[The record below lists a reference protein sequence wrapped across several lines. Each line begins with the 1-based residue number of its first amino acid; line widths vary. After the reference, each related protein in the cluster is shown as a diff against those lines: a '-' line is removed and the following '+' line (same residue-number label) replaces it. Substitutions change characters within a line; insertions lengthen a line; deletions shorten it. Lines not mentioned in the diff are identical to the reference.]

1 MAKVILKTDQTHTP
15 DADILGTDAYG
26 EYQLFCDAYTSSEI
40 YVQIRREG
48 GTWKNARYNG
58 NDIKLTAEGDVL
70 DITVKKGFD
79 YRLFT
84 ETAGAEVWIAKDD
97 PHGS

>member
-1 MAKVILKTDQTHTP
+1 MAKVILKSDQTATP
-15 DADILGTDAYG
+15 DADILGTDVYG
-26 EYQLFCDAYTSSEI
+26 EYQLFCDAYTGNE
-40 YVQIRREG
+40 VNLQIRREG

-58 NDIKLTAEGDVL
+58 TEIVFSAEGDVFDVTL
-70 DITVKKGFD
+70 KKGFD
-79 YRLFT
+79 YRLST

>member
-1 MAKVILKTDQTHTP
+1 MAKAILKSDQTQG
-15 DADILGTDAYG
+15 AVLGINHYG
-26 EYQLFCDAYTSSEI
+26 EYQLFCDTYTDSE
-40 YVQIRREG
+40 VFLQIRRTG

-58 NDIKLTAEGDVL
+58 NEIKLTAEGDVL
-70 DITVKKGFD
+70 DITVKKSFD

-84 ETAGAEVWIAKDD
+84 ETAGAEVWIERAD